1 MMERVVID
9 RDKRAPAN
17 FGSVGVF
24 LSIETKG
31 IPTKATLGAK

>member
-24 LSIETKG
+24 LTKG
-31 IPTKATLGAK
+31 IPTKATLGEK